1 MLTNREDELIATL
14 ACLIAVDAET
24 EGSRSLAEHDVRFK
38 RIQVSAALGKHGVT
52 ASVSTV
58 DYRIRHDLLA
68 FVERIPDRVGNAHA
82 KCAVG
87 TLVDLVRDEGASPF
101 EVLYVIAVFLGG
113 NPAEE
118 DSPST

>member
-1 MLTNREDELIATL
+1 MICTLRLSLIL
-14 ACLIAVDAET
+14 
-24 EGSRSLAEHDVRFK
+24 SMM
-38 RIQVSAALGKHGVT
+38 Q

-101 EVLYVIAVFLGG
+101 EVLYVIAVFTDGL
-113 NPAEE
+113 A
-118 DSPST
+118 S